1 MKHSPMHGHNNK
13 AATTAERAEQALDT
27 IGYQLGFLAGKASQR
42 FEHAVST
49 ARASAQPQTPNT
61 GEETHNESPS
71 LLPSEEA
78 KQHAFVRAEEIV
90 QIAEQRLGQWSALL
104 SYQSQRLVA
113 RMREDLEDVWAEA
126 QHLRNTKQRP

>member
-1 MKHSPMHGHNNK
+1 MNHSHVHGHNNK
-13 AATTAERAEQALDT
+13 AATTTERAEQALDT

-49 ARASAQPQTPNT
+49 ARASAQHQAPHT
-61 GEETHNESPS
+61 GKETHKEPPS

-78 KQHAFVRAEEIV
+78 SQQAFARAEELV
-90 QIAEQRLGQWSALL
+90 QIAEQRLGQWSAFL
-104 SYQSQRLVA
+104 SSQSQRLVA

-126 QHLRNTKQRP
+126 QHLRNTQQRP